1 MPRVLLFRHAK
12 ASRAGS
18 GLKDRDRPLAKRGIA
33 DAPVMGDYLARHG
46 LVPDLV
52 LCSPALRTRDTW
64 RLAAGSFTQAFRMQE
79 DDRLYEADAR
89 DLLDV
94 VRGVAD
100 EVGTLL
106 IVGHNPGLEDLADLL
121 VGSGDAEARAA
132 MRAKFPTGAI
142 AVIDFVVPH
151 WADVKP
157 GAGRL
162 DRFVSPKILAAE
174 AD

>member
-1 MPRVLLFRHAK
+1 MRRVVLFRHAK
-12 ASRAGS
+12 SSRDGPA
-18 GLKDRDRPLAKRGIA
+18 LKDRDRPLAKRGIT
-33 DAPVMGDYLARHG
+33 DAPVMGNYLARHG

-52 LCSPALRTRDTW
+52 LCSPAVRTRETW
-64 RLAAGSFTQAFRMQE
+64 RLAAESFARAPRMQE
-79 DDRLYEADAR
+79 VDRLYEADAQ
-89 DLLDV
+89 DLLQFI
-94 VRGVAD
+94 RGVAD

-132 MRAKFPTGAI
+132 MRGKFPTAAV
-142 AVIDFVVPH
+142 AVIDFVAPH